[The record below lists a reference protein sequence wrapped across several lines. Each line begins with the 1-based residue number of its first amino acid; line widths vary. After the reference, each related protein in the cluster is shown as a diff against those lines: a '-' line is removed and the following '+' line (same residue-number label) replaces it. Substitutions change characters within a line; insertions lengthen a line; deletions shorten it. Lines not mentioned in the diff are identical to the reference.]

1 MIIGNWCAAGEGDVH
16 MSHKYRVLLAD
27 DEPIII
33 ESLKVAIPW
42 EELNMEVVGEA
53 SNGQEALDAAAALS
67 PDIIISDIRMPII
80 DGIAFM
86 RQVMKKREQEEPI
99 FIVVSGYGEFD
110 YVREALR
117 YGAYDYILKPID
129 HDELEEIIRRA
140 KMKLDEQINSR
151 LEKERLRYSLLRLN
165 EIAKERLYVEWMEGQ
180 AADSIVAV
188 EQDDAA
194 LGQPYC
200 LHLVQLDRINS
211 TDAAWSAEE
220 RRLWYF
226 ALDNV
231 IKEFGNTHG
240 SLAAFPYYSGDW
252 VLLFPDMEIDEKKSL
267 GAELLNTIMQS
278 TKLPCIIG
286 ISQFGI
292 GLNQLRHAYGSA
304 VNALHQRFIHPE
316 EIIFIDGL
324 QQNDGEHA
332 SPSVDELRYPVE
344 LEKKLLDSLKMLDI
358 KGLEDALRAIHNH
371 LERIGSTKERTKRIL
386 FEMTIVAMRQLEYMM
401 PVIVDDDDLPQVL
414 EQLEHT
420 ASLQGSMESMYQHFS
435 TCIRKALNDTQGEA
449 SEELIHKAKMYVEA
463 NYQKDIG
470 VETVAEFVQM
480 SYSHFCTLFKQVSG
494 HTFLEYLTRLRIEK
508 ACFILKHSDVKVFQ
522 IAPLVGYQDP
532 RYFTQVFKKIK
543 GMTPTEY
550 RES

>member
-1 MIIGNWCAAGEGDVH
+1 

-42 EELNMEVVGEA
+42 AELDMEVVGEA

-80 DGIAFM
+80 DGITFM

-140 KMKLDEQINSR
+140 KQKLDEQISSR

-180 AADSIVAV
+180 ASDSIIEI
-188 EQDDAA
+188 EQDIAA
-194 LGQPYC
+194 LNQPYC
-200 LHLVQLDRINS
+200 LYLVQLDRINS
-211 TDAAWSAEE
+211 TAAAWSAEE

-231 IKEFGNTHG
+231 MKEFGNAHG

-252 VLLFPDMEIDEKKSL
+252 VLMFPDMGNEEKKAL
-267 GAELLNTIMQS
+267 GVELVNAIKVS

-286 ISQFGI
+286 ISRYGV

-304 VNALHQRFIHPE
+304 VNALHQRFVHPE
-316 EIIFIDGL
+316 EILFIDGIT
-324 QQNDGEHA
+324 QQEESNA
-332 SPSVDELRYPVE
+332 ANELRYPVE
-344 LEKKLLDSLKMLDI
+344 LEKKLLDSMKMLDI
-358 KGLEDALRAIHNH
+358 QGLEAALRTIYNH
-371 LERIGSTKERTKRIL
+371 LESIGTTKERTKRIL
-386 FEMTIVAMRQLEYMM
+386 FEMTIVAERQLEYMM
-401 PVIVDDDDLPQVL
+401 PVIVDDGDLPHVL
-414 EQLEHT
+414 EQLET
-420 ASLQGSMESMYQHFS
+420 AATLQGSIDSMYEHFS
-435 TCIRKALNDTQGEA
+435 TCIRKALNDNQGEA

-494 HTFLEYLTRLRIEK
+494 YTFLEYLTRLRIEK

-532 RYFTQVFKKIK
+532 RYFTQVFKKVK